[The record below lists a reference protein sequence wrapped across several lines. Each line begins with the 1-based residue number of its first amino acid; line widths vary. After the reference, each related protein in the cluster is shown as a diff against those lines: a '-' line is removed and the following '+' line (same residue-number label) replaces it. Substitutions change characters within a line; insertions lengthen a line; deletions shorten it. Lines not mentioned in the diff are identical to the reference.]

1 MENIPS
7 MYTADSGFETIT
19 ELLNIIRLGHLR
31 IVATKAIPPC
41 TEIVMDYF
49 IERSCFH
56 PSGSCSCRTCIAFV
70 LLYGFLVN

>member
-1 MENIPS
+1 MENTPP

-31 IVATKAIPPC
+31 SVATKAIAPF

-49 IERSCFH
+49 FERSCFH
-56 PSGSCSCRTCIAFV
+56 PSGACSCRKCIAF
-70 LLYGFLVN
+70 LLLSGFLVN